1 MTPQLRPGL
10 PGYTGP
16 KSGLFAVIHHG
27 ELFEYSHDVFERL
40 DYIDK
45 KKPENERKTRRENIL
60 YLGECP
66 ALAEYDKA
74 LAEYDKA
81 LAEYDKALAEYDQ
94 ALAEYDKA
102 QAECYKALAECY
114 KAQAEYD
121 KAWAEYD
128 KAWAEYD
135 KAQAEYDKAWAEYD
149 KAAATVDHAAVLSYI
164 RQHIPDF
171 PWDGKQLVFPT

>member
-74 LAEYDKA
+74 RAEYYKA
-81 LAEYDKALAEYDQ
+81 AAEYA
-94 ALAEYDKA
+94 
-102 QAECYKALAECY
+102 
-114 KAQAEYD
+114 
-121 KAWAEYD
+121 KAWAECN
-128 KAWAEYD
+128 
-135 KAQAEYDKAWAEYD
+135 

>member
-45 KKPENERKTRRENIL
+45 EKPENERKTRRENIL

-74 LAEYDKA
+74 RAG
-81 LAEYDKALAEYDQ
+81 
-94 ALAEYDKA
+94 
-102 QAECYKALAECY
+102 
-114 KAQAEYD
+114 
-121 KAWAEYD
+121 
-128 KAWAEYD
+128 
-135 KAQAEYDKAWAEYD
+135 YD

>member
-74 LAEYDKA
+74 QAEYYKALAECNKA
-81 LAEYDKALAEYDQ
+81 LAEYDKALAEY
-94 ALAEYDKA
+94 
-102 QAECYKALAECY
+102 YKALAEYY

-121 KAWAEYD
+121 KAW
-128 KAWAEYD
+128 
-135 KAQAEYDKAWAEYD
+135 
-149 KAAATVDHAAVLSYI
+149 ATVDHAAVLSYI

>member
-81 LAEYDKALAEYDQ
+81 LAECDKE
-94 ALAEYDKA
+94 
-102 QAECYKALAECY
+102 QAECYKALAE
-114 KAQAEYD
+114 
-121 KAWAEYD
+121 
-128 KAWAEYD
+128 WAEYD
-135 KAQAEYDKAWAEYD
+135 KAQAEYDKAQAEYD